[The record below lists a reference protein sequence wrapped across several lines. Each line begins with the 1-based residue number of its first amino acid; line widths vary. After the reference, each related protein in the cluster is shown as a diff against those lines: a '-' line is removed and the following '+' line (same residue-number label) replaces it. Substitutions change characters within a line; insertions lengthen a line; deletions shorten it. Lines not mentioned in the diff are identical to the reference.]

1 MGLASEAEPTLRG
14 QRITKVQCCH
24 KAAPV
29 RFVPKQE
36 LVALRSDPLI
46 PGVRWYLRTPD
57 GQFLVSSKA
66 VVEEAVDLVRHGG
79 DPKGLHDYSWRV
91 HTTFSSRYLH
101 LISAGSSL
109 PHREGSPGSEPSS
122 GEHLMRSWELLQ
134 KCLRISVRERKLT
147 LWVVKLSP

>member
-66 VVEEAVDLVRHGG
+66 VVEEAVDMVRQ
-79 DPKGLHDYSWRV
+79 W
-91 HTTFSSRYLH
+91 
-101 LISAGSSL
+101 
-109 PHREGSPGSEPSS
+109 
-122 GEHLMRSWELLQ
+122 W
-134 KCLRISVRERKLT
+134 
-147 LWVVKLSP
+147 